1 MPNNPDIELSSPVQL
16 KHGLCI
22 NSTLGTQY
30 ILQKGND
37 YAMYLEDTGK
47 LRFVFNSHVGTSN
60 STIPSNQW
68 THIAITFNSTGT
80 GNLYLNGKFDIGYNF
95 GVPSSANTDSLYLGI
110 AGGYNF
116 FKGYIDAV
124 KISNYEKN
132 VDEINRDMFLEKLTI
147 TINLHLQI
155 QL

>member
-1 MPNNPDIELSSPVQL
+1 MPNNPDIELSSPVTVEAWNYP
-16 KHGLCI
+16 I

-68 THIAITFNSTGT
+68 THIAITCHSTVLVIYILT
-80 GNLYLNGKFDIGYNF
+80 VYLMLVLILE
-95 GVPSSANTDSLYLGI
+95 SL
-110 AGGYNF
+110 
-116 FKGYIDAV
+116 
-124 KISNYEKN
+124 
-132 VDEINRDMFLEKLTI
+132 
-147 TINLHLQI
+147 HPQI
-155 QL
+155 LIHCI